1 MRSLVRIRLDPALL
15 RKLDR
20 QCRQLGRTRDDLI
33 EEALI
38 RQLALLRLDRLRR
51 RVMPFAEMSGYLTD
65 EDVFKSV
72 S

>member
-1 MRSLVRIRLDPALL
+1 VRIRLDAALL

-38 RQLALLRLDRLRR
+38 RQMALLSLDRLRQ
-51 RVMPFAEMSGYLTD
+51 RVMPFAGMSGYLTD
-65 EDVFKSV
+65 EDVFRSV